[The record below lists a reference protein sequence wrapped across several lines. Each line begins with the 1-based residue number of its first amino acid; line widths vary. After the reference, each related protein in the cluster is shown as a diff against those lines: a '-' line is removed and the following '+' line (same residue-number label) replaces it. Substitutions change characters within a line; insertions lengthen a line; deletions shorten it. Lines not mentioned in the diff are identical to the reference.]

1 MEQTVTKLWNK
12 NFIMLAI
19 GQVVSLFGN
28 AIMRFALPFYLYLE
42 SGSAE
47 LFGTVVGISVI
58 PMIIVSPLGG
68 VLADRVNKKRLIV
81 FLDFFVAASVF
92 LYLLAIGSLSIVP
105 ITIIVLMLLFATN
118 SMMSSA
124 TDSSFPLIVPPE
136 ELVRANSVTMA
147 INTLSQLLGPVIGG
161 VLVIEFGLT
170 SLLVIGGICFGL
182 AAVMEAFIRI
192 PHVKQKAEENM
203 FRLVATDLSKGI
215 RYAFKT
221 ESVIGKF
228 LILTALINLIFAGFI
243 TIGIPVVTIQTLGM
257 SERLVGTAVGFLGAG
272 GIAGGIVSGILGKR
286 VRIQK
291 NHWKVFLVG
300 IYFTFM
306 GLALLLSVNNTF
318 TFVIMIAMLFCS
330 SLTMTIATVQMMAF
344 VQRVAPAEVLGK
356 LMGLIMTST
365 ILAQPF
371 GNWAY
376 GFLLDRFFENPWII
390 LFPAAVLIMIV
401 ALWTRTFFKNIP
413 QEVEN

>member
-124 TDSSFPLIVPPE
+124 TDSSYPLIVPPG

-161 VLVIEFGLT
+161 VLVIEFGLR
-170 SLLVIGGICFGL
+170 SLLIIGGICFGL
-182 AAVMEAFIRI
+182 AAVMEAFILI
-192 PHVKQKAEENM
+192 PHVKQKVEKNM
-203 FRLVATDLSKGI
+203 FWLVATDLAKGI

-243 TIGIPVVTIQTLGM
+243 TIGIPVITIQTLDM
-257 SERLVGTAVGFLGAG
+257 NERLVGTAVGMLGAG

-286 VRIQK
+286 VSIQK
-291 NHWKVFLVG
+291 NHWKVFLIG
-300 IYFTFM
+300 IYFTLM
-306 GLALLLSVNNTF
+306 GLALLLPVNNTF
-318 TFVIMIAMLFCS
+318 TFVIMVAMLFCS

-344 VQRVAPAEVLGK
+344 VQRVAVPEVLGK

-401 ALWTRTFFKNIP
+401 ALWSWSFFKSI
-413 QEVEN
+413 QEEAKS